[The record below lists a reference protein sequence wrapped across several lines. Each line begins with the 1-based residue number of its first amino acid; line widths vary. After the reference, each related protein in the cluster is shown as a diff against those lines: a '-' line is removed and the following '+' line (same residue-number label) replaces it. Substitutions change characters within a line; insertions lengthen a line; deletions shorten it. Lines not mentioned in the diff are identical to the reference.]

1 MIRSFIAAGFAATL
15 VLSATAA
22 VADPPPAASAPAV
35 VPPATGTAPEAPRPA
50 ARNPDTD
57 MVCKTEETTGSR
69 LGAKRTCLTRA
80 QWAARS
86 AAGKEALE
94 DLRKD
99 RGFVPK

>member
-1 MIRSFIAAGFAATL
+1 
-15 VLSATAA
+15 
-22 VADPPPAASAPAV
+22 
-35 VPPATGTAPEAPRPA
+35 
-50 ARNPDTD
+50 